1 MRSPPPATAAPPPK
15 VRRVRGTWSHTWLPD
30 ASGSDTDPEDG
41 DSFASEANRQDAPPR
56 GGSDTDP
63 ETPQRRRQR
72 QPPYAP
78 VDVDF
83 GGGGVTL
90 VDLPASEDEPQR
102 EFRHSRAEGMT
113 RADCKCEFQK
123 CKCAEGGAA
132 RAATAAAGAR
142 LSEGTAT
149 LREREEAATLRERY
163 DSVLEATGI
172 ALRTKLRAGGSACFQ
187 PSGYSMYP
195 MVQSGDVCTFH
206 PIQAVT
212 AEGQLSIQKERSE
225 IGVGDVVFCQVQPS
239 QLYYASIVH
248 EVQQQC
254 WDGDRPRGSA
264 AVQRHNY
271 LIGNTQ
277 RHIHGWCYREN
288 IFGILIDVQALA
300 PASSDTVWCSRPLP
314 KTVFEEVT
322 RLFAVS
328 DGYLARARDH
338 CLPLL
343 MPPLMAQSRG
353 LQG

>member
-1 MRSPPPATAAPPPK
+1 M
-15 VRRVRGTWSHTWLPD
+15 PD
-30 ASGSDTDPEDG
+30 ARGSDTDPDG
-41 DSFASEANRQDAPPR
+41 DSFASEANRQDTPPR
-56 GGSDTDP
+56 SSEG

-72 QPPYAP
+72 QPPSAP
-78 VDVDF
+78 VKAS
-83 GGGGVTL
+83 GGGVTL
-90 VDLPASEDEPQR
+90 VDLSASEDEPQR

-113 RADCKCEFQK
+113 PQRMFQK
-123 CKCAEGGAA
+123 CKCADCGAA

-142 LSEGTAT
+142 LGAGAAT

-195 MVQSGDVCTFH
+195 MVQSGDVCTFY
-206 PIQAVT
+206 PIR
-212 AEGQLSIQKERSE
+212 KERSRKISPILKEHSE

-248 EVQQQC
+248 EVQQC

-264 AVQRHNY
+264 AVQRQKY

-288 IFGILIDVQALA
+288 IFGIIIDVQALA
-300 PASSDTVWCSRPLP
+300 PASSDWMSRPLP

-343 MPPLMAQSRG
+343 VPPLMAQSRG
-353 LQG
+353 LLKQQG